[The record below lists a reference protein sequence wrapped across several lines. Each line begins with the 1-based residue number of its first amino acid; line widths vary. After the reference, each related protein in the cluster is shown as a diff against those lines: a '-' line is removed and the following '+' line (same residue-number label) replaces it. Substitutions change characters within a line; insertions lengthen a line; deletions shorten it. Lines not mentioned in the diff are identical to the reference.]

1 MPELRTTRMIPRDPL
16 NLSQLRMTRMM
27 PMNPLNHS
35 EPTKYETLT

>member
-1 MPELRTTRMIPRDPL
+1 MPEPRMTRMMPRDPP